1 MVHVPSAH
9 ASVRTC
15 SYIYWLVVVV
25 VVGVGCMRDVV
36 VTSEAGDWLRPCH
49 WLAGSLAR
57 ALEQWSEPTVTG
69 DTAAPRSLSF
79 WLPGCCWLTGW
90 GHWLLLQQ
98 PLEMGAPGAL
108 AGPCPL
114 FIIYMT
120 CPVSSTL
127 DYSYMAAAM

>member
-1 MVHVPSAH
+1 MERADGHWGYRSPAVA
-9 ASVRTC
+9 
-15 SYIYWLVVVV
+15 LVLAAWVLL
-25 VVGVGCMRDVV
+25 
-36 VTSEAGDWLRPCH
+36 ADWP
-49 WLAGSLAR
+49 
-57 ALEQWSEPTVTG
+57 
-69 DTAAPRSLSF
+69 
-79 WLPGCCWLTGW
+79 GW

-98 PLEMGAPGAL
+98 PLEMGASGAL

>member
-36 VTSEAGDWLRPCH
+36 TSEAGDWLTRH

-57 ALEQWSEPTVTG
+57 ALEQWSEPTT
-69 DTAAPRSLSF
+69 DTAAPQSLLF
-79 WLPGCCWLTGW
+79 WLPGTAAGLADWATVAAIGD
-90 GHWLLLQQ
+90 GGPRRPGR
-98 PLEMGAPGAL
+98 PLPTLHHLHEM
-108 AGPCPL
+108 PC
-114 FIIYMT
+114 I
-120 CPVSSTL
+120 
-127 DYSYMAAAM
+127 

>member
-1 MVHVPSAH
+1 MERADGHWGYRSPAVALVLA
-9 ASVRTC
+9 A
-15 SYIYWLVVVV
+15 WLLL
-25 VVGVGCMRDVV
+25 
-36 VTSEAGDWLRPCH
+36 ADWLGP
-49 WLAGSLAR
+49 
-57 ALEQWSEPTVTG
+57 
-69 DTAAPRSLSF
+69 
-79 WLPGCCWLTGW
+79 
-90 GHWLLLQQ
+90 LLLQQ

>member
-1 MVHVPSAH
+1 
-9 ASVRTC
+9 
-15 SYIYWLVVVV
+15 
-25 VVGVGCMRDVV
+25 MRDV

-49 WLAGSLAR
+49 WLAGWLAQ

-79 WLPGCCWLTGW
+79 WLPGCCWLADWLGP
-90 GHWLLLQQ
+90 LLLQQ
-98 PLEMGAPGAL
+98 PAPLEMGAPGAL

-120 CPVSSTL
+120 CHVSSTL